1 MLQADVHKL
10 LKKDVFGQ
18 ILLVS
23 DGTDHSILRDAAGA
37 KLWARPM
44 ARWLISREARALAA
58 LEELDGTPDLLEM
71 KGISLRRSYIE
82 GDAMQVARPK
92 QAAYFRSAVKLMRR
106 MHRVGV
112 IHNDLAKEPNWL
124 VTPLGAPAI
133 LDFQM
138 ASFRPQRGY
147 LFRILARED
156 LRHLLKHK
164 RTYRPDLL
172 TSREQNILDNPAV
185 LSRIWM
191 QTGKRLYL
199 FVTRRILGWKD
210 RVDAN
215 ERS

>member
-1 MLQADVHKL
+1 M
-10 LKKDVFGQ
+10 
-18 ILLVS
+18 LVS
-23 DGTDHSILRDAAGA
+23 EAAGLSILRDATSA
-37 KLWARPM
+37 KAWVRPLAR
-44 ARWLISREARALAA
+44 RLINREARALAV
-58 LEELDGTPDLLEM
+58 LEDLHGTPCLLEANAL
-71 KGISLRRSYIE
+71 SLRRTYIE
-82 GDAMQVARPK
+82 GDAMQLARPAD
-92 QAAYFRSAVKLMRR
+92 AAYFRSAARLLRR
-106 MHRVGV
+106 MHRHGV
-112 IHNDLAKEPNWL
+112 VHNDLAKEPNWL
-124 VTPLGAPAI
+124 VTPDGEPAM

-138 ASFRPQRGY
+138 AMFRPQRGR

-172 TSREQNILDNPAV
+172 TKREHDILDNPAV
-185 LSRIWM
+185 ISRIWM

>member
-1 MLQADVHKL
+1 
-10 LKKDVFGQ
+10 
-18 ILLVS
+18 
-23 DGTDHSILRDAAGA
+23 
-37 KLWARPM
+37 M

-92 QAAYFRSAVKLMRR
+92 QAAYFRSAVKLVRR

-172 TSREQNILDNPAV
+172 TSRERDILDNPAV

-210 RVDAN
+210 RIDAN